1 MEEMDLGPDIL
12 TLEDDEGQEH
22 QFEVLDTLD
31 LNDEHYL
38 ALIPVFDEAQDMLDD
53 DAELVI
59 LKTVEEDGEEF
70 LEAID
75 NEEEFNQVAKI
86 FMKNLEEQDYTIEQ

>member
-31 LNDEHYL
+31 LDGAHYL

-75 NEEEFNQVAKI
+75 NEEEFNRVSEL
-86 FMKNLEEQDYTIEQ
+86 FMKSLEEQDYTIEQ

>member
-12 TLEDDEGQEH
+12 TLEDDEGQ
-22 QFEVLDTLD
+22 
-31 LNDEHYL
+31 EHYL